1 MYNVVK
7 TCMAAILSSL
17 AMLCMGAGCLSSR
30 VADNPAV
37 GRLIEQLQQS
47 PMDNRLARAE
57 LVAIGDSAVPAL
69 IRSLDLPARQYR
81 SGESAL
87 RTARLLR
94 VLREIKSPSV
104 LPVCKRILL
113 RAYIRPS
120 HKESATVLNEA
131 IGCVY
136 ALFPRRDARDI
147 YFKFVTKDPRQYLEE
162 RVEAQHWGG
171 GGAIN
176 RLAVDVLTGFR
187 LMVNAQD
194 PRVQVALT
202 AFLENV
208 SGRDHKRLYFHQ
220 LAENGYSV
228 TELTTS
234 KNPKDLAAIG
244 RAGSLVPSTP

>member
-1 MYNVVK
+1 MHNVVK
-7 TCMAAILSSL
+7 TCMAATVSSL
-17 AMLCMGAGCLSSR
+17 GILWLGAGCLSTQ
-30 VADNPAV
+30 VAYNPSV
-37 GRLIEQLQQS
+37 DRLIEQLHQS

-69 IRSLDLPARQYR
+69 IRSLDIPPRQFR

-94 VLREIKSPSV
+94 VLREIESPAV

-136 ALFPRRDARDI
+136 ALFPRRAARDI
-147 YFKFVTKDPRQYLEE
+147 YYEFVTKDARQYLEE

-171 GGAIN
+171 GGAVN
-176 RLAVDVLTGFR
+176 RLAVDVLTGFP
-187 LMVNAQD
+187 LMVNAHD
-194 PRVQVALT
+194 PRVQVALST
-202 AFLENV
+202 FLVNV
-208 SGRDHKRLYFHQ
+208 AGRDHKRLYFHQ

-234 KNPKDLAAIG
+234 KNPEELAAIG
-244 RAGSLVPSTP
+244 RAEH